1 MYGIAKWDIRV
12 QKIKAKD
19 KLEDVKIGDK
29 INKILD
35 PSLNTSWYF
44 LYLKSPTSEQEMVRN
59 ALIFIQLSFFTYLS
73 RSIVLHTTYSWN
85 IKWQKCAGMGLS
97 GFIFKK
103 INENENIKTK
113 KNPGSCLGV
122 SC

>member
-1 MYGIAKWDIRV
+1 MYGIAKWDIRYK
-12 QKIKAKD
+12 KIKDKD
-19 KLEDVKIGDK
+19 TIQDVKIVDK

-73 RSIVLHTTYSWN
+73 RSIVLHTTYNWN
-85 IKWQKCAGMGLS
+85 IKGQKCAGMGLS
-97 GFIFKK
+97 DFIL
-103 INENENIKTK
+103 K
-113 KNPGSCLGV
+113 KNNEK
-122 SC
+122 